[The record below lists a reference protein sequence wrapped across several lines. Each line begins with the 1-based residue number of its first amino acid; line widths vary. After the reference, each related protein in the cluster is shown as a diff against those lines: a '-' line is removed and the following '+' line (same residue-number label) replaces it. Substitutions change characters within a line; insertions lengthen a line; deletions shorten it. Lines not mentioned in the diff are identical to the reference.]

1 MVSCLFKVILGLCH
15 IVVVVSKIICPRI
28 FQKYTST
35 ATADLALEK
44 GAISAVNPA
53 LSDYNAL
60 TTQNNIT
67 NVKEAAPYVFYLW
80 MNDKVAPY
88 NNTNFRIGMSYALNK
103 TYIMQ
108 KDEDGIG
115 QAGKNNMSFGGLPG
129 IMKYAWANNLTYYNY
144 SVAMAKHYFGKAGYH
159 IPAGGKYFVNN
170 STGAMVQFLIQEPS
184 AVADWVASGTTIA
197 NELQAAGI
205 NAQIDVIPIGT
216 WVSQDLNMSNFI
228 QTTYFGYVPSVTN
241 PYIQLQQAY
250 LGYYNSTGA
259 YINGGWNFENFTN
272 ATVNHYLNLSK
283 NATNLVQLEQNL
295 SKVQKVIDQQ
305 VPMIPM
311 SNAFNYVAYNNA
323 RVKGE
328 VSNLSID
335 DPYNLLQLTVVS
347 SPPVNSTA
355 PIGGP
360 GGNMIYYIAGG
371 IAAVVVVAA
380 VVGLYMRGKKG
391 GKEEK

>member
-1 MVSCLFKVILGLCH
+1 M
-15 IVVVVSKIICPRI
+15 
-28 FQKYTST
+28 
-35 ATADLALEK
+35 
-44 GAISAVNPA
+44 
-53 LSDYNAL
+53 
-60 TTQNNIT
+60 
-67 NVKEAAPYVFYLW
+67 
-80 MNDKVAPY
+80 
-88 NNTNFRIGMSYALNK
+88 
-103 TYIMQ
+103 
-108 KDEDGIG
+108 
-115 QAGKNNMSFGGLPG
+115 
-129 IMKYAWANNLTYYNY
+129 
-144 SVAMAKHYFGKAGYH
+144 
-159 IPAGGKYFVNN
+159 
-170 STGAMVQFLIQEPS
+170 
-184 AVADWVASGTTIA
+184 
-197 NELQAAGI
+197 
-205 NAQIDVIPIGT
+205 
-216 WVSQDLNMSNFI
+216 
-228 QTTYFGYVPSVTN
+228 TN

-259 YINGGWNFENFTN
+259 FINGGWNFENFTN
-272 ATVNHYLNLSK
+272 STVNHYLNKSK

-347 SPPVNSTA
+347 SPPVNSTT
-355 PIGGP
+355 PIGGS

-380 VVGLYMRGKKG
+380 VVGLTMRGKKG